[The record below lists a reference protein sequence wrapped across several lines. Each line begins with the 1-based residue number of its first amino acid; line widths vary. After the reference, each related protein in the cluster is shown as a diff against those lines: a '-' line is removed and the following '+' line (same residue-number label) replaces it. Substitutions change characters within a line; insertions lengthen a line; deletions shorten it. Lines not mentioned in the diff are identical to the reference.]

1 MPQKLTPKT
10 LKTAERRA
18 KAFDLRMKGHS
29 FRDIGRELGISH
41 AAAHKHVQK
50 GLENLAKTN
59 EERATFLLLMEG
71 ARLDRLHQGC
81 WDAAASGD
89 LQAID
94 RVLKLMERRAKLF
107 GLDAPNKVAQTN
119 VAGTESRYDQMTEE
133 EVDARIEELVQ
144 KISDEQR
151 EDEDSNFMMEV

>member
-1 MPQKLTPKT
+1 
-10 LKTAERRA
+10 
-18 KAFDLRMKGHS
+18 
-29 FRDIGRELGISH
+29 
-41 AAAHKHVQK
+41 
-50 GLENLAKTN
+50 
-59 EERATFLLLMEG
+59 MEG
-71 ARLDRLHQGC
+71 ARLDRLHQAV
-81 WDAAASGD
+81 WDAAINGD
-89 LQAID
+89 CYAID